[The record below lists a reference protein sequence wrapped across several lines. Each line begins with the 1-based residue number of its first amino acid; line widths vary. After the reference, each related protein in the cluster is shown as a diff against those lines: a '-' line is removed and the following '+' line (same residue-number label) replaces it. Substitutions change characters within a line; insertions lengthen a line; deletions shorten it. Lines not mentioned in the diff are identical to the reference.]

1 MTKVK
6 PDHIVGRIVVHELD
20 QAVTALTVA
29 HALDCPIALL
39 SATGAA
45 RSSGPAWWRELVT
58 QAQTLAPGPG
68 AHWILDCADEPGM
81 ALAALREGITS
92 ISLEAEGP
100 VWSRVSEIAAQCG
113 ASLQRP
119 DRANALDLAGSNNP
133 QNDCKLYLST
143 LPEGVAKPDA
153 LG

>member
-1 MTKVK
+1 MTQVSS
-6 PDHIVGRIVVHELD
+6 DRIVGRIIVHKLD
-20 QAVTALTVA
+20 HAVTALTVA

-39 SATGAA
+39 SAIGAA
-45 RSSGPAWWRELVT
+45 RSSGSAWWRELVN
-58 QAQTLAPGPG
+58 QAQALVPGPS
-68 AHWILDCADEPGM
+68 AHWVLDCADEPGM

-92 ISLEAEGP
+92 VSLAAEGP
-100 VWSRVSEIAAQCG
+100 LWSRVSEIAAQCG

-133 QNDCKLYLST
+133 QNDCELYLSN
-143 LPEGVAKPDA
+143 LPGGVAKPDA